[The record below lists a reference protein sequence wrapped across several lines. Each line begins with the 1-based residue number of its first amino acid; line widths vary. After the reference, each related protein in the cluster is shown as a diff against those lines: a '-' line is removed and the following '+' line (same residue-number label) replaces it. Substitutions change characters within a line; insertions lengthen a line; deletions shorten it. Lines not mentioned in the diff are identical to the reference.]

1 MYKELVIS
9 IIIVVMIVTL
19 DICTQKYTNK
29 AINEINER
37 LSEIRDNIRSENING
52 AEISKK
58 INDVYQQWLRYH
70 EKLVYYIEHNELE
83 KVETD
88 FVTCKSYIESEDY
101 DLAIAELEK
110 TMFVLQHINDKYKF
124 NLENIF

>member
-37 LSEIRDNIRSENING
+37 LSEIRDNIRSENVNIV
-52 AEISKK
+52 EISKK

-70 EKLVYYIEHNELE
+70 EKLVYYIEHNEIE

-88 FVTCKSYIESEDY
+88 FVACKSYIESEDY

>member
-37 LSEIRDNIRSENING
+37 LSEIRDNIRSENINST
-52 AEISKK
+52 EISKK
-58 INDVYQQWLRYH
+58 INDIYEQWLKYH